1 MTYKTL
7 ILAATVAVSSPAL
20 ANENDTL
27 GATVSAYP
35 ETQEVVSFA
44 DLDLSDR
51 SGQRTLNRRVM
62 RASER
67 LCIRVEGKFNVNRY
81 LGGKENSCA
90 VRTYRHAKGQ
100 ISTAIARAERG
111 EAHRYMA
118 VVISH
123 EEPQR

>member
-7 ILAATVAVSSPAL
+7 ILAAAVAVTTPAF
-20 ANENDTL
+20 ASENDAL
-27 GATVSAYP
+27 GTSVVANP

-44 DLDLSDR
+44 DLNLSER

-67 LCIRVEGKFNVNRY
+67 LCIRTEGKFNVNRY

-90 VRTYRHAKGQ
+90 VRTYQHARKQ
-100 ISTAIARAERG
+100 IETAVARAERG
-111 EAHRYMA
+111 EAHSYMA

-123 EEPQR
+123 EQSQR